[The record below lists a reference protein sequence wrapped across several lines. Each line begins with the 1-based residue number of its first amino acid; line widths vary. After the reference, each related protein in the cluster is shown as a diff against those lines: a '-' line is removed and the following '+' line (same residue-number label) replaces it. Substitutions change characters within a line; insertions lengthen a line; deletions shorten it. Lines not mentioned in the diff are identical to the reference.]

1 MTKFIK
7 KARKFLTHDLWFTDI
22 EDSFTGAK
30 RFFMKELQMLVLEIK
45 LLQRNNLFS
54 RASAL
59 AFTTLLSLI
68 PVLAIL
74 FMFFKAFGG
83 KMVEEKI
90 KPMIL
95 EFLASGAG
103 DTISEYIDS
112 FLSSATVDALGSIGA
127 VFLLVAVYSILSSIE
142 RSFNMVWQM
151 KKDRSP
157 IEQLKTYL
165 SIVFIAP
172 VLLIISIW
180 LAGRLEFIIQ
190 AGDNVW
196 GGFSTFILFQL
207 VPFFLIML
215 MFIFL
220 LIIMPNTK
228 VKLKH
233 AVVGSFIGAIL
244 YTILKAIFI
253 HYTKLA
259 GSYGVIYGSLAALPF
274 FMLWIYFSWI
284 IVLLSV
290 QITFVRQ
297 NIHNLKHMEINV
309 ETNRADK
316 IKITLMI
323 TLKILKDFVNGNER
337 SNLYEISS
345 TLDIPLKDAN
355 QCIAKLEQSGI
366 IIEIA
371 KKHDAYT
378 LNIPIKQL
386 TVDRVVNAVDKMYLE
401 SKNYHSESSFPEIK
415 KILSENN
422 EIVAEKGS
430 LLSNFLDKK
439 E

>member
-7 KARKFLTHDLWFTDI
+7 KAHKFLTHDLWFTDI
-22 EDSFTGAK
+22 EESFSGAK
-30 RFFMKELQMLVLEIK
+30 RFFMKELQMLVLEVK

-83 KMVEEKI
+83 KMVETKI
-90 KPMIL
+90 KPMIYD
-95 EFLASGAG
+95 FLASGAG

-112 FLSSATVDALGSIGA
+112 FLGSATVDALGSIGA

-151 KKDRSP
+151 NKDRQP
-157 IEQLKTYL
+157 LEQLKTYL
-165 SIVFIAP
+165 SIVFITP
-172 VLLIISIW
+172 VLLIVSIW

-196 GGFSTFILFQL
+196 GGFSTFIIFQML
-207 VPFFLIML
+207 PFFLIML
-215 MFIFL
+215 MFMFL

-228 VKLKH
+228 VKVKH
-233 AVVGSFIGAIL
+233 AAVGAFIGAIL

-253 HYTKLA
+253 HYTRMA
-259 GSYGVIYGSLAALPF
+259 VSYNVIYGSVAVLPF

-309 ETNRADK
+309 ETNRVDK
-316 IKITLMI
+316 IKIAMMI
-323 TLKILKDFVNGNER
+323 TLKILKDFIDGNER
-337 SNLYEISS
+337 SSLMEISS
-345 TLDIPLKDAN
+345 ELDIPLKDVN

-378 LNIPIKQL
+378 LNIPVEKL
-386 TVDRVVNAVDKMYLE
+386 TVERVLKAVDKMYLE
-401 SKNYHSESSFPEIK
+401 TKIYGSEKQFPE
-415 KILSENN
+415 LNRVLNQEN
-422 EIVAEKGS
+422 EIIAGKDS
-430 LLSNFLDKK
+430 MLSSFLDK
-439 E
+439 

>member
-22 EDSFTGAK
+22 EEGFSGAK
-30 RFFMKELQMLVLEIK
+30 RFFVKELQMLILEIK
-45 LLQRNNLFS
+45 LLQRNSLFV
-54 RASAL
+54 RAAAL
-59 AFTTLLSLI
+59 TYTTLLSLI
-68 PVLAIL
+68 PVLAIM

-90 KPMIL
+90 KPMIF

-112 FLSSATVDALGSIGA
+112 FLGSATVDALGSIGA

-172 VLLIISIW
+172 VLLIVSIW

-196 GGFSTFILFQL
+196 GGFSTFMIFQML
-207 VPFFLIML
+207 PFFLIMIMF
-215 MFIFL
+215 MFI

-228 VKLKH
+228 VKTKH
-233 AVVGSFIGAIL
+233 AAVGAFIGAIL
-244 YTILKAIFI
+244 YTILKSLFI
-253 HYTKLA
+253 HYTKKA
-259 GSYGVIYGSLAALPF
+259 GTYGVIYGSLAVLPF
-274 FMLWIYFSWI
+274 FMVWIYSSWI

-297 NIHNLKHMEINV
+297 NIHNLKHMEMNV

-316 IKITLMI
+316 IKIALMI
-323 TLKILKDFVNGNER
+323 TFKILKDFIDGNER

-345 TLDIPLKDAN
+345 KLDIPLKDVN
-355 QCIAKLEQSGI
+355 QCIEKLEQGGI

-378 LNIPIKQL
+378 LNIPVEQL
-386 TVDRVVNAVDKMYLE
+386 TVDKVLQAVDKMYIE
-401 SKNYHSESSFPEIK
+401 TKNYHSERSFPEIK
-415 KILSENN
+415 KILSKEHD
-422 EIVAEKGS
+422 IIADKDS
-430 LLSNFLDKK
+430 LLSTFLDK
-439 E
+439 

>member
-7 KARKFLTHDLWFTDI
+7 KTKQFLTHDLWFADI
-22 EDSFTGAK
+22 EQGFSGAK
-30 RFFMKELQMLVLEIK
+30 RFFIKELQMLVLELK
-45 LLQRNNLFS
+45 LLQRNNLFT
-54 RASAL
+54 RAAAL
-59 AFTTLLSLI
+59 TYTTLLSLI
-68 PVLAIL
+68 PVLAIM

-90 KPMIL
+90 KPMIYD
-95 EFLASGAG
+95 FLASGAG

-112 FLSSATVDALGSIGA
+112 FLGSATVDALGSIGA

-151 KKDRSP
+151 NKDRSP

-172 VLLIISIW
+172 VLLIVSIS

-196 GGFSTFILFQL
+196 GGFSTFIIFQL
-207 VPFFLIML
+207 LPFFLIIVMF
-215 MFIFL
+215 MFI

-233 AVVGSFIGAIL
+233 AAVGAFIGALL

-253 HYTKLA
+253 HYTKKA
-259 GSYGVIYGSLAALPF
+259 GNYGVIYGSLAALPF
-274 FMLWIYFSWI
+274 FMLWIYSSWI

-309 ETNRADK
+309 ETNRVDK
-316 IKITLMI
+316 LKIAFMI
-323 TLKILKDFVNGNER
+323 VYKILKDFIDGNER
-337 SNLYEISS
+337 SNLTEISS
-345 TLDIPLKDAN
+345 KLDIHLKDVN
-355 QCIAKLEQSGI
+355 QCLTKLEQSGI
-366 IIEIA
+366 VIEIA
-371 KKHDAYT
+371 KKQNAYT
-378 LNIPIKQL
+378 LNIPVEKL
-386 TVDRVVNAVDKMYLE
+386 TVNRVLDAVDKMYV
-401 SKNYHSESSFPEIK
+401 KTKVYKSEKHFPEINK
-415 KILSENN
+415 LFNDQHDICANKE
-422 EIVAEKGS
+422 S
-430 LLSNFLDKK
+430 LLSEFLDK
-439 E
+439 